1 MRIDGIDQKI
11 IDALCADARVP
22 LAVLADRIGLSRQAV
37 RHRVDRLEALKII
50 AGYTVRL
57 ALPDD
62 VAPVRAVMLV
72 YRKDRMRGAN
82 VLAALERIPEVRDC
96 AVLSGEVDLLV
107 QIEATSHDRVTE
119 IWATISAMDGVQ
131 NMTTCFVLDSVI
143 RKR

>member
-1 MRIDGIDQKI
+1 MKIDGIDQKI
-11 IDALCADARVP
+11 IDALCAAARIP

-82 VLAALERIPEVRDC
+82 VLAALERISEVRDC

-143 RKR
+143 HKR

>member
-1 MRIDGIDQKI
+1 MKIDGIDQKI

-82 VLAALERIPEVRDC
+82 VLAAFERIPEVRDC

-119 IWATISAMDGVQ
+119 IWAMISAMDGVQ

-143 RKR
+143 HKR

>member
-1 MRIDGIDQKI
+1 MKVDGIDQKI
-11 IDALCADARVP
+11 IDALCVDARIP

-62 VAPVRAVMLV
+62 MVPVRAVMLV
-72 YRKDRMRGAN
+72 YREDRMRGAN

-107 QIEATSHDRVTE
+107 QIEAACHDRITE
-119 IWATISAMDGVQ
+119 IWATISAMEGVQ

-143 RKR
+143 HKR

>member
-82 VLAALERIPEVRDC
+82 VLVALERIPEVRDC

>member
-37 RHRVDRLEALKII
+37 RHRVDRMEALKII

>member
-1 MRIDGIDQKI
+1 MKIDGLDRKI
-11 IDALCADARVP
+11 IDALCADARIP

-37 RHRVDRLEALKII
+37 RNRIDRLEALNVI

-62 VAPVRAVMLV
+62 VVPVRAVMLV
-72 YRKDRMRGAN
+72 YRKDRMRGAD
-82 VLAALERIPEVRDC
+82 VLAALERIAEVRDC

-107 QIEATSHDRVTE
+107 QIEAATHERISD

-131 NMTTCFVLDSVI
+131 NMTTSFVLDSVV

>member
-1 MRIDGIDQKI
+1 MKVDGIDRKI
-11 IDALCADARVP
+11 IDALCADARIP
-22 LAVLADRIGLSRQAV
+22 LAALADRIGLSRQAV

-62 VAPVRAVMLV
+62 AAPVRSVMLI
-72 YRKDRMRGAN
+72 YRKDRMRGAD
-82 VLAALERIPEVRDC
+82 VLAALERIAEVRDC

-107 QIEATSHDRVTE
+107 QIEAASHERVSE
-119 IWATISAMDGVQ
+119 IWATISALDGVQ

-143 RKR
+143 HKR

>member
-1 MRIDGIDQKI
+1 MKIDGIDQKI
-11 IDALCADARVP
+11 IDALCADARIP

-82 VLAALERIPEVRDC
+82 VLAALERISEVRDC

-143 RKR
+143 HKR

>member
-1 MRIDGIDQKI
+1 MKIDGIDQKI
-11 IDALCADARVP
+11 IDALCADARIP

-143 RKR
+143 HKR

>member
-1 MRIDGIDQKI
+1 MKVDGIDQKI
-11 IDALCADARVP
+11 IDALCVDARIP

-62 VAPVRAVMLV
+62 VVPVRAVMLV

-107 QIEATSHDRVTE
+107 QIEATCHDRITE
-119 IWATISAMDGVQ
+119 IWGAISAMDGVQ

-143 RKR
+143 HKR

>member
-96 AVLSGEVDLLV
+96 AVLSSEVDLLV